1 MSTVILMSFFQVACQ
16 YENMRIYVT
25 DDDNDNNNDDVDVD
39 VDGDVDNNSQ
49 VNLHSPLTVH
59 VSSKAVT
66 LLRGFIEF
74 SDSPQ
79 FYSLISLHIIFCHG
93 REITIMR

>member
-1 MSTVILMSFFQVACQ
+1 
-16 YENMRIYVT
+16 MRINVT

-59 VSSKAVT
+59 VRQTYWQMDTQADIV
-66 LLRGFIEF
+66 E
-74 SDSPQ
+74 
-79 FYSLISLHIIFCHG
+79 
-93 REITIMR
+93 

>member
-1 MSTVILMSFFQVACQ
+1 MHVDVDVDVNVDCILMSFFQVACQ

-39 VDGDVDNNSQ
+39 VDGNVDNNSQ

-59 VSSKAVT
+59 VSEKG
-66 LLRGFIEF
+66 L
-74 SDSPQ
+74 SDMKEE
-79 FYSLISLHIIFCHG
+79 G
-93 REITIMR
+93 DKRW